1 MDWQTFV
8 STMVGGIAGS
18 ILTLIVAKE
27 QFKRDDLF
35 NKEQHRK
42 SAIQELEKL
51 NFVLGQIKLTEL
63 PLALI
68 KESKDQAVVIAQNII
83 DEYELAHSAFFK
95 VLIVINDSNVTTND
109 VDELYTASQHLRE
122 QSQKFKHSLSMF
134 SDEDISNPEAFYRS
148 KLKLDNFSRELSH
161 AVAHVLKHSFK
172 YESHFEIK

>member
-1 MDWQTFV
+1 MDWQTFF
-8 STMVGGIAGS
+8 STMIGGIAGS
-18 ILTLIVAKE
+18 ILTLIVARE

-51 NFVLGQIKLTEL
+51 NFVLDQIKLTEL
-63 PLALI
+63 PLAMI
-68 KESKDQAVVIAQNII
+68 KESKAQAITTAQNII

-95 VLIVINDSNVTTND
+95 VLIVINDSNVTADD
-109 VDELYTASQHLRE
+109 VDELYAASQHLRE
-122 QSQKFKHSLSMF
+122 QIQKFKHSLSMF
-134 SDEDISNPEAFYRS
+134 LDDDISNPEAFYRS

-161 AVAHVLKHSFK
+161 AVAQVLQHSFK